1 MFGEYELRTQF
12 IKLNDVKIH
21 LVEEKDGLF
30 RYRREDV
37 TVVFKKESGR
47 LSIVPAPA
55 EGYGVGIL
63 YIDLDGRVLLPP
75 GEEME
80 FYLSAPVEAIV
91 TVGTAVVDRFNLSR
105 EKYALYGT
113 PEVGAIARYWRSE
126 IYKGKPESTGVLKVR
141 TVNKTNEWAE
151 LDHLVVY
158 IKDSVMFYSPEKA
171 YYPLIIVEFRE
182 SLKGIAEINNTG
194 EPPIDGVKPTKEEL
208 PLPNFVMRW

>member
-1 MFGEYELRTQF
+1 MFGDYELRTQF
-12 IKLNDVKIH
+12 IKLGDVKIH

-30 RYRREDV
+30 RYRRGDV

-55 EGYGVGIL
+55 EGYGVRIL

-80 FYLSAPVEAIV
+80 FYLTAPVEAVV
-91 TVGTAVVDRFNLSR
+91 TVGGAVVDRFNLSR

-126 IYKGKPESTGVLKVR
+126 IHKREPESIGIIKVR

-151 LDHLVVY
+151 LDHIVVY
-158 IKDSVMFYSPEKA
+158 IKDSVMFYSSEKA
-171 YYPLIIVEFRE
+171 YYPLVIAEFRE

-194 EPPIDGVKPTKEEL
+194 KPPVDGVNPTREEL